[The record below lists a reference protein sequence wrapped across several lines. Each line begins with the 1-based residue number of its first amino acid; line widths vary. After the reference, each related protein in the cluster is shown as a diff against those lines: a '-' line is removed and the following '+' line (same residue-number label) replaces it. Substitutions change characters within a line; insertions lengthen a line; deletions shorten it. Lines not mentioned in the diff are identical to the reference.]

1 MADYDDLTAD
11 IQDWTQNHSA
21 ELAGERDQIIANASN
36 RISRRL
42 KGLQPFQAETSAA
55 FTVGVGTIA
64 KPSTFL
70 SMREWSFIDS
80 TTSKYVRL
88 EYRQESYLRTYWPT
102 AASTGTPKFWG
113 VSTAGTFLVVPT
125 PAVADTYTLEHS
137 QILTV
142 TSTTKSNWIT
152 NNHYDL
158 YLKACLYE
166 ASLFKKAVT
175 GEAPFATVW
184 EQEFEKALG
193 EVIDTETALEMDGNK
208 A

>member
-11 IQDWTQNHSA
+11 IQDWMQNHSA

-42 KGLQPFQAETSAA
+42 KGLQPFQTETSAA

-64 KPSTFL
+64 KPSTFI

-175 GEAPFATVW
+175 AEAPLATVW
-184 EQEFEKALG
+184 EQEFEKALA